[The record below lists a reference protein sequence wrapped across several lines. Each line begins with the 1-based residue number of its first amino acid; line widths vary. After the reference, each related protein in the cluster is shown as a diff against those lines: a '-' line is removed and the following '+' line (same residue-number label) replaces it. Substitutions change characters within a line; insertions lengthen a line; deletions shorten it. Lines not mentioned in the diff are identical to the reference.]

1 MCYLGFK
8 EHIAA
13 IPSMFHFAIWEKE
26 KNTESDDFIIQFL
39 KPGLSGWY
47 KLESGD
53 AIFNSSD
60 VVGYEMLHVNQLV
73 LL

>member
-39 KPGLSGWY
+39 KPGLSG
-47 KLESGD
+47 
-53 AIFNSSD
+53 
-60 VVGYEMLHVNQLV
+60 
-73 LL
+73 